1 MSDVNNFNQGE
12 QQNNGFNQ
20 QPTNEYGQQ
29 PANDYS
35 QQSFG
40 YTGAPVVQEE
50 KKGMSIASLVL
61 GICGFIAW
69 CIPLIGYPVTIL
81 GIIFGAVGMKK
92 GGKNLAIAGIIC
104 SAITLVFTLINSIAG
119 AMMATQMLNSLY

>member
-12 QQNNGFNQ
+12 QQNNEFNQ

-50 KKGMSIASLVL
+50 KKGNGSPTKSIACAPHAASL
-61 GICGFIAW
+61 
-69 CIPLIGYPVTIL
+69 
-81 GIIFGAVGMKK
+81 
-92 GGKNLAIAGIIC
+92 
-104 SAITLVFTLINSIAG
+104 
-119 AMMATQMLNSLY
+119 

>member
-92 GGKNLAIAGIIC
+92 GGKKLAIAGIIC

>member
-12 QQNNGFNQ
+12 QQNNEFNQ

-29 PANDYS
+29 PTNDYS

-61 GICGFIAW
+61 GICGFIA
-69 CIPLIGYPVTIL
+69 
-81 GIIFGAVGMKK
+81 
-92 GGKNLAIAGIIC
+92 
-104 SAITLVFTLINSIAG
+104 
-119 AMMATQMLNSLY
+119 